1 MAIAMIV
8 VLAAFYAQSYAG
20 RVQLANAQRAGCER
34 QKQRDYNAA
43 IAWSVAAATRRLEG
57 DTGTAA
63 AYDEAA
69 TTFWRYAV
77 TNCARAYPAASP
89 FGF

>member
-8 VLAAFYAQSYAG
+8 VLAAFYVQSYAG
-20 RVQLANAQRAGCER
+20 RVRLVHAQRAGCER

-43 IAWSVAAATRRLEG
+43 IAWSVAAATRRLER

-63 AYDEAA
+63 AYDQAA
-69 TTFWRYAV
+69 TTYWRYAV
-77 TNCARAYPAASP
+77 TSCASAYPSASP
-89 FGF
+89 IGL